1 LDLGICIF
9 PLGGIHPYY
18 RAIQPPLPT
27 YTLIRMNLSWYFRPI
42 YTPARLA
49 AAAAAVLSLSTKQHA
64 HIGREP
70 ALRLHP
76 TVSVPTRH
84 YSIALPEPVLVTPPP
99 PPLPGA
105 SFVDGCNLYGA
116 RRTYPP
122 RTEHP
127 PTNHSQSSCLYT
139 WMQTAHSPS
148 VSSTTDQLLIEGYR
162 GYVRDN
168 DYHRY
173 M

>member
-1 LDLGICIF
+1 MAYTLPCYTAPSTYVHTYSHEPLGI
-9 PLGGIHPYY
+9 L
-18 RAIQPPLPT
+18 
-27 YTLIRMNLSWYFRPI
+27 FRPI

-49 AAAAAVLSLSTKQHA
+49 AAAAAVLSLSTKQHT

-84 YSIALPEPVLVTPPP
+84 YSIALPEPVLVTPPPP

-162 GYVRDN
+162 GYVRDD